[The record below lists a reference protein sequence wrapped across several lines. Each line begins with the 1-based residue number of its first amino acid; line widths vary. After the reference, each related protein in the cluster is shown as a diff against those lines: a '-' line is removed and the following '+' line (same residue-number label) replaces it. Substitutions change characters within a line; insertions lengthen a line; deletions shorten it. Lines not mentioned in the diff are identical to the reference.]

1 MTRTRRPID
10 VPARCWLSTVFLL
23 AVLSAGLVPATA
35 GAGEDPVGFG
45 RSDLAGQIS
54 ERPTSLQFG
63 PDGRL
68 YVAQLDGTINAYSVV
83 REGPNDYEVAAV
95 ESIGLVAAIPNHNDD
110 GVPEPEITGRLV
122 TGLLVIGIPA
132 HPVVYVTS
140 SDPTLGDVE
149 SGDTGLDTNSG
160 TLSRLRWNGTTWNHR
175 ILVRGLPRSEEVHAT
190 NGIALD
196 PWTRT
201 LYLAQGGNTN
211 MGAPSAAFA
220 HLPEYALA
228 GAILSVDLD
237 GLGPLPYDL
246 PTLNDR
252 SRPGVPDAND
262 PFGGNDGRNQ
272 AKIVPG
278 GPVQVYSP
286 GFRNAYDVLL
296 ASNELLY
303 ATDNGPNA
311 GAGGLPAGEGPA
323 GTCTDEPSEPGSAA
337 FDSLHVIEGP
347 GEYHGAPNPTRGN
360 TANVWGTQSPVPAAN
375 PVECDW
381 LEPGPERGSL
391 ATFPESTNGLAEY
404 SASNFGGAMQGDLLA
419 VTLSDSL
426 VYRIS
431 LTPEGT
437 AAASVSPLLTSLG
450 KRPLDLTT
458 QADAGPF
465 PGTIWVA
472 DHSTGR
478 VLVFEPN
485 DYGGP
490 PPACSGDDDPGLDE
504 DGDGYDNADEIA
516 NGTNPC
522 SAGDVPPDADGDFL
536 SDRADPD
543 DDDDGSGDT
552 VDPFALDPDDGRT
565 TALPLS
571 LTWDPGEPEYGGLVE
586 SGFTGLMTDL
596 TTDYLDRF
604 DPAAMTVGSAT
615 GTLAIDAVG
624 DGTARASANTQRF
637 GLQAGLDVSGGVAFR
652 VRGRIVAPFAGTSP
666 QPGQEIGVAIG
677 TGTQDAYVQVVLTSD
692 GVSVHRERGGTID
705 RERTRDLA
713 LPGPD
718 AVDVML
724 DVDPAART
732 VQPRFSIPGGGG
744 SGTVGAPIPIP
755 AGWLDGP
762 EGLAVGL
769 IATSRG
775 PAPAFP
781 AVWDFLKANPTGVAA
796 RIRSSGPVE
805 RRGTGAWVFRAPTG
819 FPRSEVSYTA
829 VGHRFYLAWGGLL
842 HQFFNPVKNRW
853 RTLASLPQALNHIQA
868 VAFRKKI
875 YSLGGLEMR
884 PGSPSSGTVW
894 IYDPESDSFASGT
907 PMPEGR
913 ERGAGGVA
921 RHDGLLYYLGG
932 LHDGVAVPWVDVY
945 DPVAD
950 TWESLP
956 DMPRARDH
964 FQAAVIGDVLYAIGG
979 RTGNGTTPFGHNDAL
994 DLQTGEWTTGLE
1006 PLPTPRAG
1014 YAVAVLGPEILVIGG
1029 EGNGK
1034 AYRKVEAYL
1043 PSGDSWRTLARMNV
1057 PAARD
1062 PGGGAQRPGVRGGG
1076 GTNPGW
1082 GRPDRQTRALH
1093 PVGEGARGCPC
1104 GCGNTRGPE
1113 RIVLARGLQP
1123 GGRPASPR
1131 LFVGSA
1137 ARQSRTRRDRG
1148 ISVGAA
1154 SPAEPPAR
1162 PASRGRCVPSVF
1174 TTLDGTANAER
1185 GGSEAQASARRWSSA
1200 SISSWTFL
1208 PTRTPPVSIAT
1219 FQVMPHSSRS
1229 ISPLAVNEAVVVP
1242 NGSGLTPS
1250 KSASSTTSFVT
1261 SLIVRSPTSSNV
1273 LASLGRTS
1281 LDRNVSFG
1289 YFSTSRKSGLRRW
1302 VSRSVLFVSMLA
1314 ASISTLTE
1322 LSSGSSAMLTAPDT
1336 LLNRPRI
1343 FVRTWRA
1350 TKAAEVCC
1358 GSRSQIPTA
1367 GASTSLIWRTV
1378 SVLMVWLPPL

>member
-1 MTRTRRPID
+1 MSRVRGSTGVRARRPLIAG
-10 VPARCWLSTVFLL
+10 VLV
-23 AVLSAGLVPATA
+23 AVVVAGLLPAAA
-35 GAGEDPVGFG
+35 GARGAPVGFG
-45 RSDLAGQIS
+45 KSDLAGEIS
-54 ERPTSLQFG
+54 VRPTSLQFG

-68 YVAQLDGTINAYSVV
+68 YVAQLDGTINAYSIV
-83 REGPNDYEVAAV
+83 REGPNDYEVAAS
-95 ESIGLVAAIPNHNDD
+95 ESIERVRSIPNHHDD
-110 GVPEPEITGRLV
+110 GTPATEITGRFV
-122 TGLLVIGIPA
+122 TGLLLTGTSA
-132 HPVVYVTS
+132 HPVIYVTS
-140 SDPTLGDVE
+140 SDPRIGGIET
-149 SGDTGLDTNSG
+149 GDTGLDTNSG
-160 TLSRLRWNGTTWNHR
+160 TLSRLRWNGTTWKHR
-175 ILVRGLPRSEEVHAT
+175 VLVRGLPRSEEVHAS
-190 NGIALD
+190 NGMTLD
-196 PWTRT
+196 PATAT

-211 MGAPSAAFA
+211 MGAPSASFA
-220 HLPEYALA
+220 HLPEYALS
-228 GAILSVDLD
+228 GAILSVDLE
-237 GLGPLPYDL
+237 GLGPLLPYDL

-252 SRPGVPDAND
+252 TRPGVPDAND

-278 GPVQVYSP
+278 GPVQVHSP
-286 GFRNAYDVLL
+286 GFRNPYDVLL
-296 ASNELLY
+296 ASNGSLY
-303 ATDNGPNA
+303 ATDNGANA
-311 GAGGLPAGEGPA
+311 GAGGLPVGEGPA
-323 GTCTDEPSEPGSAA
+323 GTCTDEPTEPGFSGS
-337 FDSLHVIEGP
+337 DSLHLIEGP

-360 TANVWGTQSPVPAAN
+360 TANVWGQQSPVAVAN

-404 SASNFGGAMQGDLLA
+404 TASNFGGAMQGDLLA
-419 VTLSDSL
+419 PTLLDNL
-426 VYRIS
+426 LYRIT
-431 LTPEGT
+431 LTPDGT
-437 AAASVSPLLTSLG
+437 QASSVQALFSSVA
-450 KRPLDLTT
+450 KRPLDVTA
-458 QADAGPF
+458 QSDAGPF

-472 DHSTGR
+472 DQPMGR
-478 VLVFEPN
+478 ILVFEPN
-485 DYGGP
+485 DFGGP
-490 PPACSGDDDPGLDE
+490 PPACSGDDDATLDE
-504 DGDGYDNADEIA
+504 DADGYDNADEIA
-516 NGTNPC
+516 NGTDPC
-522 SAGDVPPDADGDFL
+522 SAGDVPPDADGDFI

-543 DDDDGSGDT
+543 DDNDGGGDT

-565 TALPLS
+565 TELPLS
-571 LTWDPGEPEYGGLVE
+571 LTWDPGEDEYGGLVE

-604 DPAAMTVGSAT
+604 DPSAMTVGSAT

-624 DGTARASANTQRF
+624 DGTARGNANTQRF
-637 GLQAGLDVSGGVAFR
+637 GLQTGLDVSGGAAFR

-666 QPGQEIGVAIG
+666 EPGQEIGVFIG
-677 TGTQDAYVQVVLTSD
+677 TGTQDAYVQVVLTSG
-692 GVSVHRERGGTID
+692 GVSAHRERGGTID
-705 RERTRDLA
+705 RERTRGLA

-769 IATSRG
+769 ISTSRG

-781 AVWDFLKANPTGVAA
+781 AVWDFLKANPTGGAA
-796 RIRSSGPVE
+796 REASGSIA
-805 RRGTGAWVFRAPTG
+805 RRGQGAWVFRAPTG

-853 RTLASLPQALNHIQA
+853 HTLASLPQALNHIQA

-875 YSLGGLEMR
+875 YSLGGLEMG
-884 PGSPSSGTVW
+884 PGSPKPSSGTVW

-1057 PAARD
+1057 PRHGIQAVVHNARVFVAA
-1062 PGGGAQRPGVRGGG
+1062 
-1076 GTNPGW
+1076 
-1082 GRPDRQTRALH
+1082 
-1093 PVGEGARGCPC
+1093 
-1104 GCGNTRGPE
+1104 
-1113 RIVLARGLQP
+1113 
-1123 GGRPASPR
+1123 GGRTQGGDDPT
-1131 LFVGSA
+1131 GKH
-1137 ARQSRTRRDRG
+1137 
-1148 ISVGAA
+1148 
-1154 SPAEPPAR
+1154 EH
-1162 PASRGRCVPSVF
+1162 F
-1174 TTLDGTANAER
+1174 T
-1185 GGSEAQASARRWSSA
+1185 
-1200 SISSWTFL
+1200 
-1208 PTRTPPVSIAT
+1208 P
-1219 FQVMPHSSRS
+1219 
-1229 ISPLAVNEAVVVP
+1229 
-1242 NGSGLTPS
+1242 
-1250 KSASSTTSFVT
+1250 
-1261 SLIVRSPTSSNV
+1261 
-1273 LASLGRTS
+1273 
-1281 LDRNVSFG
+1281 
-1289 YFSTSRKSGLRRW
+1289 
-1302 VSRSVLFVSMLA
+1302 
-1314 ASISTLTE
+1314 
-1322 LSSGSSAMLTAPDT
+1322 
-1336 LLNRPRI
+1336 
-1343 FVRTWRA
+1343 
-1350 TKAAEVCC
+1350 
-1358 GSRSQIPTA
+1358 
-1367 GASTSLIWRTV
+1367 
-1378 SVLMVWLPPL
+1378 